1 MTTQSKEAQ
10 NMANISPTTSDATPP
25 SLKGNSKQNPP
36 EMHRGILK
44 RKRERDDA
52 YCTIHNGPVSALC
65 SEKCTVTRKRSAVA
79 VDDEEGRQESVEVST
94 AGWTTPHGLEPRNS
108 PHPAKNA
115 AFSPFQQD
123 DEAHATHD
131 SRRTADEESASIEPS
146 RFVRAH
152 TVAPRSSEP
161 ARHGRALSVA
171 PMRPTSP
178 ASIRM
183 YQPPTATG
191 HTHAR
196 MAPHR
201 TINQSPL
208 SRERA
213 QTVVPVSP
221 DNVHTAA
228 DALLYLQTQTQNE
241 ANGRSSPINEA
252 TGSMSHAPSSSPLSP
267 NTTVPHVR
275 APVAP
280 TAVMAPPPPSRATRP
295 SAPTQPPPSMQPPT
309 QHAPTHS
316 SPSIQSR
323 TPSPPKSPRLL
334 AAEASIVQLT
344 QRYFATEQKLTQ
356 MHAEATQR
364 LTHMHN
370 ALQASRARAAHFET
384 QYTALRT
391 SDAAGKDGESEG
403 EETNETLLGPRP
415 KPKVKKS
422 VAETKMR
429 SVRQWRRIIEGKDR
443 VIEGLER
450 EIEGLRGEG
459 GGTGEGEGM
468 EGVQGQQERSVVV
481 VSDGEGA

>member
-1 MTTQSKEAQ
+1 
-10 NMANISPTTSDATPP
+10 MAITPPTASDMPTP
-25 SLKGNSKQNPP
+25 SLKGNSKQNPT
-36 EMHRGILK
+36 EMYRGILK
-44 RKRERDDA
+44 RKREHDDA
-52 YCTIHNGPVSALC
+52 YCTVHNGPVSTLC
-65 SEKCTVTRKRSAVA
+65 SEKCTMMRKRSAVTA
-79 VDDEEGRQESVEVST
+79 DDEEASQESTEVST
-94 AGWTTPHGLEPRNS
+94 SGWTRPRGLEPRNS
-108 PHPAKNA
+108 PHPAKKA

-123 DEAHATHD
+123 DETHATHD
-131 SRRTADEESASIEPS
+131 SRRMANEESASIEPS
-146 RFVRAH
+146 RLVPAQ

-161 ARHGRALSVA
+161 ARHGRAPSVA

-178 ASIRM
+178 ASSRM
-183 YQPPTATG
+183 YQPPIATAHG
-191 HTHAR
+191 HAR

-213 QTVVPVSP
+213 QTVAPVSP

-228 DALLYLQTQTQNE
+228 DALLYLQTQTDSQ
-241 ANGRSSPINEA
+241 ANGRSSPTTEGA
-252 TGSMSHAPSSSPLSP
+252 GSMSHAPSSSPLNS
-267 NTTVPHVR
+267 NTAVHHTQ
-275 APVAP
+275 APMAP
-280 TAVMAPPPPSRATRP
+280 TAVMAPPAPTRSSRP
-295 SAPTQPPPSMQPPT
+295 STSTQLPAAMQLPVQSVP
-309 QHAPTHS
+309 HS
-316 SPSIQSR
+316 SPSLNSR

-370 ALQASRARAAHFET
+370 ALQASRARATHFET
-384 QYTALRT
+384 QCTALRA
-391 SDAAGKDGESEG
+391 SDAARKDGGGAELGSDE
-403 EETNETLLGPRP
+403 EETNEALLGPRP

-459 GGTGEGEGM
+459 RGTGDGEGI
-468 EGVQGQQERSVVV
+468 EGVQGLGGEGQQGRAVVV